1 MSLIHQAL
9 KKVQTIRETNALPVY
24 SGGYSTAK
32 HKGHIQANPSM
43 ARVLWVLTFLLFII
57 AAVAGWWAVNRID
70 YRKER
75 PGLNTSG
82 QAVLM
87 DYRTSADPSG
97 QANYADAKGG
107 GAIIAAHIPS
117 TDRRDGTGVGNG
129 HLLPGYGGEMTFGE
143 ARNKNLRG
151 VELYRE
157 GKFFLA
163 KEEFLFSI
171 QIFLEY
177 AEAYNN
183 IGLTYKQ
190 LGDVKKA
197 EDSYKKAIKYKP
209 NYPEAM
215 NNYGVLLDGMGNPGL
230 AQEYFKKA
238 IMLVPDYPDPCL
250 NMAISLEKERR
261 FDEAVDYYERFLSHA
276 RQREGPLLKDIRER
290 VLYLNTSG
298 LTVQKSQ

>member
-9 KKVQTIRETNALPVY
+9 KKVQTIRETNAMPVY
-24 SGGYSTAK
+24 SGGYSDAK
-32 HKGHIQANPSM
+32 NKGHIQANLST
-43 ARVLWVLTFLLFII
+43 ARVLWVLIFLLFII
-57 AAVAGWWAVNRID
+57 AVAAGWWAVNRIN

-87 DYRTSADPSG
+87 DYRTSADPLG

-107 GAIIAAHIPS
+107 GAIAAAHIPL
-117 TDRRDGTGVGNG
+117 TDRRDSTGVGNG
-129 HLLPGYGGEMTFGE
+129 HPLPRYGGEMAFVE

-151 VELYRE
+151 VELYRG
-157 GKFFLA
+157 GKFSLA
-163 KEEFLFSI
+163 KEEFLSSI
-171 QIFLEY
+171 QIFREY

-215 NNYGVLLDGMGNPGL
+215 NNYGVLLDGMGNHGL

-261 FDEAVDYYERFLSHA
+261 FDEAVDYYERFLSYA
-276 RQREGPLLKDIRER
+276 GQREGPLLKDIRER